1 MENITAKVSC
11 FARAYHTRNNTTH
24 IFADTAVGLLLGEDY
39 DRIAQSVAV
48 LMQSEEGKAALKAL
62 LQSPNG
68 YVRTWTAM
76 VLTAEEPRVCK
87 KILKEAAKET
97 GVWAGTV
104 RTFLEEWKKGNLDSA
119 FS

>member
-1 MENITAKVSC
+1 MDLKEALQAYIEAAQTHAAATVQGDDAKKINQ
-11 FARAYHTRNNTTH
+11 A
-24 IFADTAVGLLLGEDY
+24 Y

-48 LMQSEEGKAALKAL
+48 LMQSEEGKAELKRL
-62 LQSPNG
+62 LQSPDD

>member
-1 MENITAKVSC
+1 MDWETALRTYIE
-11 FARAYHTRNNTTH
+11 AANTHAAAT
-24 IFADTAVGLLLGEDY
+24 VRGEDAKKINQAY
-39 DRIAQSVAV
+39 DRIEESVRV
-48 LMQSEEGKAALKAL
+48 LMQSAEGKAALKQL
-62 LQSPNG
+62 LQSPDG

-76 VLTAEEPRVCK
+76 ALTAEEPRVCK
-87 KILKEAAKET
+87 KILKETAKET

>member
-1 MENITAKVSC
+1 MDLKETLQTYIEAAHTHAAATVQGDDAKKINQ
-11 FARAYHTRNNTTH
+11 A
-24 IFADTAVGLLLGEDY
+24 Y

-48 LMQSEEGKAALKAL
+48 LMQSEEGKAALKTL
-62 LQSPNG
+62 LQSPEG

-87 KILKEAAKET
+87 KILKEATKET

>member
-1 MENITAKVSC
+1 MDLETALRTYIEAANTHAAATVQGDDAKKIN
-11 FARAYHTRNNTTH
+11 RA
-24 IFADTAVGLLLGEDY
+24 Y

-48 LMQSEEGKAALKAL
+48 LMQSKEGKAALKTL
-62 LQSPNG
+62 LQSPDG

-87 KILKEAAKET
+87 KILKETAKET

>member
-1 MENITAKVSC
+1 MDLKETLQTYIEA
-11 FARAYHTRNNTTH
+11 AHTH
-24 IFADTAVGLLLGEDY
+24 AADTVQGDDAKKINRAF
-39 DRIAQSVAV
+39 DRIEESVRV
-48 LMQSEEGKAALKAL
+48 LMQSEEGKAALKTL
-62 LQSPNG
+62 LQSPEG

-87 KILKEAAKET
+87 KILKEATKET

>member
-1 MENITAKVSC
+1 MDLKEALQAYIEAAQTHAAATVQGDDAKKINQ
-11 FARAYHTRNNTTH
+11 A
-24 IFADTAVGLLLGEDY
+24 Y

-48 LMQSEEGKAALKAL
+48 LMQSEEGKAELKQL
-62 LQSPNG
+62 LQSPDD
-68 YVRTWTAM
+68 YISTWTAM

-87 KILKEAAKET
+87 KILKETAKET

>member
-1 MENITAKVSC
+1 MDLKETLQTYIEAANTHAAVTVQGDDAKKIN
-11 FARAYHTRNNTTH
+11 RA
-24 IFADTAVGLLLGEDY
+24 Y

-48 LMQSEEGKAALKAL
+48 LMQSAEGKAALKAL
-62 LQSPNG
+62 LQSPDG

-87 KILKEAAKET
+87 KSLKEATKET

-104 RTFLEEWKKGNLDSA
+104 RTFLEEWKKGNLNSA

>member
-1 MENITAKVSC
+1 MDLKEALQTYIEASQTHAAQTVRGEEAKKIN
-11 FARAYHTRNNTTH
+11 RA
-24 IFADTAVGLLLGEDY
+24 Y

-48 LMQSEEGKAALKAL
+48 LMQSKEGKAALKTL
-62 LQSPNG
+62 LQSPDG

-76 VLTAEEPRVCK
+76 VLIADFPHTCR
-87 KILKEAAKET
+87 KILKRAAKET

>member
-1 MENITAKVSC
+1 MDLKETLQTYIEA
-11 FARAYHTRNNTTH
+11 AHTHAAETVR
-24 IFADTAVGLLLGEDY
+24 GEDAKKINRAY

-48 LMQSEEGKAALKAL
+48 LMQSKEGKAALKAL
-62 LQSPNG
+62 LQSPDG

-104 RTFLEEWKKGNLDSA
+104 RTFLEEWTKGNLDSA

>member
-1 MENITAKVSC
+1 MDLKEALQAYIEAAQTHAAATGQGDDAKKIN
-11 FARAYHTRNNTTH
+11 RA
-24 IFADTAVGLLLGEDY
+24 Y

-104 RTFLEEWKKGNLDSA
+104 RTFLKEWKKGNLDSA

>member
-1 MENITAKVSC
+1 MDWETALRTYIEAANTHAAATVQGDDAKIIN
-11 FARAYHTRNNTTH
+11 RA
-24 IFADTAVGLLLGEDY
+24 Y

-48 LMQSEEGKAALKAL
+48 LMQSAEGKAALKQL
-62 LQSPNG
+62 LQSPDG

-76 VLTAEEPRVCK
+76 VLIADFPHTCR
-87 KILKEAAKET
+87 KILKRAAKET

>member
-1 MENITAKVSC
+1 MDLKEALQTYIEA
-11 FARAYHTRNNTTH
+11 ANTHAAET
-24 IFADTAVGLLLGEDY
+24 VRGEDAKKINQAY
-39 DRIAQSVAV
+39 DRIEESVHV
-48 LMQSEEGKAALKAL
+48 LMQSKEGKAALKAL
-62 LQSPNG
+62 LQSPDG

-87 KILKEAAKET
+87 KILKETAKET

>member
-1 MENITAKVSC
+1 MDLKETLQTYIEAAHTHAAETVQGDDAKKIN
-11 FARAYHTRNNTTH
+11 RA
-24 IFADTAVGLLLGEDY
+24 F
-39 DRIAQSVAV
+39 DRIEESVRV
-48 LMQSEEGKAALKAL
+48 LMQSEEGKAALKTL
-62 LQSPNG
+62 LQSPEG

-87 KILKEAAKET
+87 KILKEATKET